1 MKFFERASG
10 ILGMNARN
18 LLYIGRYNSKASK
31 RFADDKLF
39 TKNYLSSRGL
49 GVAKI
54 FHVIKNYNELRFFNP
69 DSLPKSFVIKP
80 NRGYGGEGIIVIKDR
95 THKKFI
101 EVSDETYTWEDMYRH
116 ITAILDGQYAISG
129 LHDQVIIEERLEA
142 AEYLKPYL
150 EVGLPDIRI
159 IVFNYVPIIAM
170 LRLPTRESRGKANL
184 HLGGVGVGI
193 DIATGKATHAV
204 QHGRFITRLPNG
216 EKITTLTIPN
226 WDDVLLAAAQA
237 QHVSQIGFLA
247 VDIAPAS
254 SGIKILELNARPGL
268 SVQIANQVPLKN
280 RLRKVSDLKVP
291 NPEKGVAVSKTL
303 FSSNLPKEK
312 KEKPSEKTV
321 IGLYEEI
328 DILNTDY
335 TNILAKI
342 DPHGSEVVAD
352 ASLKNLVDPGEA
364 EHIIT
369 VKLKNQRVTAP
380 FKYADLQNEK
390 HKVILGGK
398 YLGDFLIDVAL
409 HKAAASRT
417 AKKVVKGTD
426 EKIVQSIDKKLFDI
440 DQKINILSHVK
451 PLNLEQAK
459 RDFFHNFTTNPRFY
473 YRPLSVD
480 VERTSREL
488 QALPQRFNHPLA
500 KLYKDKITEL
510 HEKLALVTA
519 IDTPGLQ
526 DSSER
531 LYGRATETLLKKAQ
545 SYIKENPIQ
554 EDESEA
560 MSFKT
565 VEKKLTE
572 FLEGHK
578 LSQWKIKVSPVHAA
592 DISVNRAGTIFLREG
607 AEFTENRFK
616 AVVVH
621 EIATHI
627 FRSENARLQK
637 YHIFEA
643 GPNYLTTEEGLAV
656 YNQKQL
662 GIPLG
667 EKDHWPALRTVGA
680 YLASRLSFVELFHEL
695 KKDYGLSD
703 ETAWKTCLKAKRG
716 LIDTSQKIAFTRDLI
731 YFRGY
736 NLVKEYIEKNP
747 ATGLR
752 DLYIGKIDI
761 SDLKHLE
768 KIESYPVKHLPNYE
782 EVRALL

>member
-1 MKFFERASG
+1 MKLFERASG

-18 LLYIGRYNSKASK
+18 LLYIGRYNSKANK

-80 NRGYGGEGIIVIKDR
+80 NRGYGGEGIIVIKD
-95 THKKFI
+95 HVGKKFV
-101 EVSDETYTWEDMYRH
+101 EVSDETYTWDDLHRH
-116 ITAILDGQYAISG
+116 IIAILDGQYAISG

-142 AEYLKPYL
+142 AEFLKPYI

-170 LRLPTRESRGKANL
+170 LRLPTRVSKGKANL
-184 HLGGVGVGI
+184 HLGGVGIGI

-204 QHGRFITRLPNG
+204 QYGRFISRLPNG
-216 EKITTLTIPN
+216 EKISALIVPN
-226 WDDVLLAAAQA
+226 WDEVLLAAAQA
-237 QHVSQIGFLA
+237 QHASQVGFLA

-280 RLRKVSDLKVP
+280 RLRKVADLKVP
-291 NPEKGVAVSKTL
+291 NPEKGVEISKTL

-328 DILNTDY
+328 NILNTDY
-335 TNILAKI
+335 TNIIAKI
-342 DPHGSEVVAD
+342 DPHGTEVLVD
-352 ASLKNLVDPGEA
+352 TSLTNLVDPENGDTV
-364 EHIIT
+364 IT
-369 VKLKNQRVTAP
+369 IKLKNQRVTAP
-380 FKYADLQNEK
+380 FKYADLQSEK
-390 HKVILGGK
+390 HKVVLGGK

-409 HKAAASRT
+409 HKAVAPRT
-417 AKKVVKGTD
+417 AKKVVKETD
-426 EKIVQSIDKKLFDI
+426 EKIVQNIDKKLFEI

-451 PLNLEQAK
+451 PLNLEQAQ
-459 RDFFHNFTTNPRFY
+459 RDFFHNFTVNPRFY

-500 KLYKDKITEL
+500 KLYKDKVTEL
-510 HEKLALVTA
+510 HEKLALITA

-526 DSSER
+526 ESSER
-531 LYGRATETLLKKAQ
+531 LYGRATETLYKKAQ
-545 SYIKENPIQ
+545 AYIQENPLRP
-554 EDESEA
+554 DESRK
-560 MSFKT
+560 MNFKT
-565 VEKKLTE
+565 VEKKLVE
-572 FLEGHK
+572 FLDKHK

-616 AVVVH
+616 AIVVH
-621 EIATHI
+621 EIATHV

-637 YHIFEA
+637 YRIFEA

-662 GIPLG
+662 GLPLG
-667 EKDHWPALRTVGA
+667 EKDHWPALRTIGA
-680 YLASRLSFVELFHEL
+680 HLGSELSFVELFHEL
-695 KKDYGLSD
+695 KKQYELSD
-703 ETAWKTCLKAKRG
+703 ETAWKTCLKVKRG
-716 LIDTSQKIAFTRDLI
+716 LIDTSQKIVFTRDLI

-736 NLVKEYIEKNP
+736 NLVKEYLEKNP
-747 ATGLR
+747 ETGLR
-752 DLYIGKIDI
+752 HVYIGKIDI
-761 SDLKHLE
+761 ADFKHLDDLKQYLIKFLPDYQEIIHL
-768 KIESYPVKHLPNYE
+768 
-782 EVRALL
+782 